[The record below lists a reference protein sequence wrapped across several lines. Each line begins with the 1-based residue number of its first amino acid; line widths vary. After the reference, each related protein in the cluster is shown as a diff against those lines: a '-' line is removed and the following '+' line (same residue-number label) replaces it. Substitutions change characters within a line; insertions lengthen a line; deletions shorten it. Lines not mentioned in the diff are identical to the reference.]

1 MSAHYAALTS
11 EERRVA
17 RLEARLRY
25 LPQALDRT
33 KTKLC
38 RLEAEAISLGLHDLA
53 ELTISAE
60 NGDLIA
66 AEWLRRFGR

>member
-1 MSAHYAALTS
+1 MTARHAALTP

-17 RLEARLRY
+17 RLDERVRY
-25 LPQALDRT
+25 LPLALDRT
-33 KTKLC
+33 RTKLC

-53 ELTISAE
+53 ELTRAAA
-60 NGDLIA
+60 NDDLIA